1 MPRFLARTAASIILF
16 TLSAFAATDL
26 RLLEA
31 VKRRDH
37 KAVTALLATKV
48 DVNAAQPDG
57 ATALAWAAYL
67 DDTKTALKLLAAGA
81 KANSTDEYG
90 ETPLTLACA
99 NGDAFLAGKL
109 LDAGAKPTAARW
121 DGETA
126 LMIAASAGSVEI
138 VNLLI
143 ARGADV
149 NAVESR
155 KGQSA
160 IMWAAAEGHTKVVH
174 SLIERGADVRAAS
187 KKGFTALVFAAVK
200 NDSQS
205 AEALLD
211 AGADPNY
218 ALPDGVKVLNVAA
231 SFRSVAVATL
241 LVDWGANPNVP
252 DREGNTPL
260 HIAARSG
267 DLAFVQKLLASGANP
282 NAPTVPTP
290 APDRASAGAG
300 VGAQF
305 RTIAGEQTPLM
316 FAAKADHVEV
326 MRALIAAGADAKA
339 RAQDGTTVLTAAA
352 GSGHLDAVQYAYEL
366 NPDVTVVSTITGATL
381 MHAAVLGTS
390 AMATQDQIC
399 EVIRFLA
406 SHGAPLDE
414 LDSRGRTPIFYANL
428 PAIDKAVE
436 LLRELI
442 IKSGAQP
449 KIIPRR

>member
-1 MPRFLARTAASIILF
+1 
-16 TLSAFAATDL
+16 
-26 RLLEA
+26 
-31 VKRRDH
+31 
-37 KAVTALLATKV
+37 V

-67 DDTKTALKLLAAGA
+67 DDTETAVKLLAAGA
-81 KANSTDEYG
+81 RANSTDEYG

-99 NGDAFLAGKL
+99 NGNALLAGKL
-109 LDAGAKPTAARW
+109 LDAGANPAAARW

-126 LMIAASAGSVEI
+126 LMIAASAGSVET

-155 KGQSA
+155 KGQTA
-160 IMWAAAEGHTKVVH
+160 LMWAAAERHPEVVKTLIDH
-174 SLIERGADVRAAS
+174 SADVHAAS
-187 KKGFTALVFAAVK
+187 KSGFTSLVFAAAK

-205 AEALLD
+205 AGALLD

-241 LVDWGANPNVP
+241 LVDRGANPNVP

-267 DLAFVQKLLASGANP
+267 DLALVQKLLAKGANP
-282 NAPTVPTP
+282 NAPTAPTP
-290 APDRASAGAG
+290 APDRASVGAG
-300 VGAQF
+300 GSGPF
-305 RTIAGEQTPLM
+305 RFIAGEQTPLM
-316 FAAKADHVEV
+316 LAAKADHVEV
-326 MRALIAAGADAKA
+326 MRALAAAGADVKVK
-339 RAQDGTTVLTAAA
+339 AQDGTTVLTAAA
-352 GSGHLDAVQYAYEL
+352 GSGHLDAVQYAYAL
-366 NPDVTVVSTITGATL
+366 NPDVTVVSAVTGTTV

-390 AMATQDQIC
+390 AIATQDQIC
-399 EVIRFLA
+399 DVIRFLA
-406 SHGAPLDE
+406 SHGAPLDNT
-414 LDSRGRTPIFYANL
+414 DGRGKTPIFYANL
-428 PAIDKAVE
+428 PPIDKAVE
-436 LLRELI
+436 LLRDLI